1 MIIKKVVNKIRKGY
15 WKVVSKSKKKAFEN
29 NKVDVYQYKDDFFCS
44 NIETLENLKRAN
56 SRKDYWKEQETY
68 SIKKYFP
75 KTYAATNSLLFDS
88 FIPLFNEKPDLLDI
102 GCASGEWTMK
112 MAPFCNSIDG
122 YEYSK
127 QQVDTANRSVGDSS
141 NIHFYQGDAKS
152 LELSKTYDGA
162 TILAM
167 LMYIED
173 PEDIYKILKNV
184 YLNLKTGA
192 YLCTRDTMNNEGKQT
207 VYMYNRRTGYEA
219 VYYSKDMYYQ
229 QFRKAGFVMKN
240 EYILDNVTTEGLYF
254 IHLANIWQKPID

>member
-1 MIIKKVVNKIRKGY
+1 MILKKIANKIRSGY